1 MSDAVSAVLTSAPY
15 LLEGMCVTLALVAL
29 ALLIGFLCGIV
40 LTIGQVYGP
49 RYIKR
54 LVDLVDIYVWFFR
67 GLPNIVLLFLFY
79 FALFPMTG
87 FDVPAFAVAV
97 VVLGLRSA
105 AYQSQIFRG
114 AIESIADGQML
125 AARSLG
131 MTKWQSIRTVI
142 LPQAL
147 RLSLPGWSN
156 EYPVLLTDSAVAY
169 VIGVAE
175 LLTRTA
181 QVISKTGEPMVLYL
195 TCAVIFIILNYGG
208 MMLIQR
214 VEKKVRIPGFG
225 NNEVTET

>member
-15 LLEGMCVTLALVAL
+15 LLEGMGVTLALVAL

-54 LVDLVDIYVWFFR
+54 LVDIYVWFFR

-181 QVISKTGEPMVLYL
+181 QVISKTGEPMVLYHFLPEPRRSSAKPVSRWFCILPVRLSSSFL
-195 TCAVIFIILNYGG
+195 TTAA
-208 MMLIQR
+208 
-214 VEKKVRIPGFG
+214 
-225 NNEVTET
+225 

>member
-1 MSDAVSAVLTSAPY
+1 
-15 LLEGMCVTLALVAL
+15 
-29 ALLIGFLCGIV
+29 
-40 LTIGQVYGP
+40 
-49 RYIKR
+49 
-54 LVDLVDIYVWFFR
+54 
-67 GLPNIVLLFLFY
+67 
-79 FALFPMTG
+79 
-87 FDVPAFAVAV
+87 
-97 VVLGLRSA
+97 GLRSA

>member
-1 MSDAVSAVLTSAPY
+1 MYRHLRLRLLYLVLEVLHTS
-15 LLEGMCVTLALVAL
+15 
-29 ALLIGFLCGIV
+29 
-40 LTIGQVYGP
+40 
-49 RYIKR
+49 
-54 LVDLVDIYVWFFR
+54 
-67 GLPNIVLLFLFY
+67 
-79 FALFPMTG
+79 
-87 FDVPAFAVAV
+87 
-97 VVLGLRSA
+97 
-105 AYQSQIFRG
+105 
-114 AIESIADGQML
+114 
-125 AARSLG
+125 ARSLG

>member
-15 LLEGMCVTLALVAL
+15 LLEGMGVTLALVAL

-54 LVDLVDIYVWFFR
+54 LVDIYVWFFR

-131 MTKWQSIRTVI
+131 MTKWQSIRMVI

>member
-1 MSDAVSAVLTSAPY
+1 MSEAVSAVLTSAPY

-54 LVDLVDIYVWFFR
+54 LVDIYVWFFR

-131 MTKWQSIRTVI
+131 MTKWQSIKTVI

>member
-1 MSDAVSAVLTSAPY
+1 MSEALSAVITSAPY
-15 LLEGMCVTLALVAL
+15 LLEGMGVTLALVAIS
-29 ALLIGFLCGIV
+29 LLIGFLCGIA
-40 LTIGQVYGP
+40 LTLGQVYGP
-49 RYIKR
+49 RFVKR
-54 LVDLVDIYVWFFR
+54 LVDVYVWFFR

-79 FALFPMTG
+79 FALFSMTG
-87 FDVPAFAVAV
+87 FDVPAFAV
-97 VVLGLRSA
+97 VVLGLRSG

-131 MTKWQSIRTVI
+131 MTRWQSIRTVI

-195 TCAVIFIILNYGG
+195 TCAVLFILLNYGD

>member
-54 LVDLVDIYVWFFR
+54 LVDIYVWFFR

-208 MMLIQR
+208 MMLILR